1 MHTRVALVSKGLL
14 IFGDFALD
22 APLTCVRTTP
32 ARREEVMLRKQVQ
45 EQSSQQQGISRS
57 PSPSVRLDRWGRDAL
72 NTAPSKYP
80 FCTEEEALEKLRQ
93 WLEIHDW
100 KDLQAHLLDAGC
112 TSYDKYSQIEP
123 HMLGLDEAAGVYLY
137 QGQILQLVGAD
148 RWLLALTNV
157 DNQKPLEWCL
167 ICVPERQNACP

>member
-1 MHTRVALVSKGLL
+1 MSEGRLV
-14 IFGDFALD
+14 FGGSALD
-22 APLTCVRTTP
+22 APLTCARTTP
-32 ARREEVMLRKQVQ
+32 AHREEVMLQKQEQ
-45 EQSSQQQGISRS
+45 EQSSQLQGISRS
-57 PSPSVRLDRWGRDAL
+57 PSPSVRPDRLGRDAL
-72 NTAPSKYP
+72 KTAPSKYP
-80 FCTEEEALEKLRQ
+80 FCTEEEALEKLQQ

-100 KDLQAHLLDAGC
+100 KDLQANLLDAGC